1 MDYPLKNA
9 HPSLSYY
16 ETNIAKIS
24 YDEIRKPLFFNE
36 IGL

>member
-1 MDYPLKNA
+1 MGFSLNNK
-9 HPSLSYY
+9 HLSLSYY

-24 YDEIRKPLFFNE
+24 YDGIRKPLFFNE